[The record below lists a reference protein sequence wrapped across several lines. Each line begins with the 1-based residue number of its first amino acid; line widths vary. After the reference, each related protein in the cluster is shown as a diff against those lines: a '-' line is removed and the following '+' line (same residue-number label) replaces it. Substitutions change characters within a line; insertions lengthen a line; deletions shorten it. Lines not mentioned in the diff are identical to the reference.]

1 MKFCSHCGHPV
12 ESRIPAGDN
21 RPRYVCTQCQTIHY
35 QNPRIVAGTVPVW
48 EGKILL
54 CRRAIEP
61 RYGYWTLPAGF
72 MENSETTEEAAARET
87 LEEAMAE
94 VRLAGLYTMIH
105 VPHIDQ
111 VHMFYLAYL
120 TEPRFGAGEES
131 LETDLFDL
139 DRIPWDEISFPTVR
153 RTLEHFVE
161 DVQRNEFP
169 LRISDIRHR
178 MKKPSESSEPQ
189 NSSSR

>member
-1 MKFCSHCGHPV
+1 MKFCSSCGHPV

-21 RPRYVCTQCQTIHY
+21 RPRYVCQQCETIHY
-35 QNPRIVAGTVPVW
+35 QNPRIVAGTVPTW

-72 MENSETTEEAAARET
+72 MENSETTEEAASRET
-87 LEEAMAE
+87 LEEAMAHVE
-94 VRLAGLYTMIH
+94 LAGLYTMIH

-111 VHMFYLAYL
+111 VHMFYRAHM
-120 TEPRFGAGEES
+120 TEARFGAGDET
-131 LETDLFDL
+131 LEAELFEL

-161 DVQRNEFP
+161 DFQRNEFP

-178 MKKPSESSEPQ
+178 LKPSDPQ
-189 NSSSR
+189 KSSSR